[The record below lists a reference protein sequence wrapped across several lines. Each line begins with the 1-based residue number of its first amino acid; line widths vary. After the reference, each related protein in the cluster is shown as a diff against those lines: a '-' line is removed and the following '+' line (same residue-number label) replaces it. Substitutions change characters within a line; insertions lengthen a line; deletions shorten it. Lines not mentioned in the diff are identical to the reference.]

1 MVWASETCEER
12 EENGL
17 GLHGLGI
24 RNMRGERRKRVRTP
38 WSDLG
43 IRNMRGERRKRVRT
57 PWSMY
62 QKHARREKKT
72 G

>member
-38 WSDLG
+38 WSG
-43 IRNMRGERRKRVRT
+43 H
-57 PWSMY
+57 